1 MICNIQDYNW
11 IIYWMFITASRWIIQ
26 MDHPDGS
33 TATPGPQA
41 LQRPAGRDAS
51 ATAAGA
57 HAAQL
62 AATQLSQA

>member
-1 MICNIQDYNW
+1 
-11 IIYWMFITASRWIIQ
+11 

-33 TATPGPQA
+33 TARPGPQA
-41 LQRPAGRDAS
+41 LQRPAGRDAR

-62 AATQLSQA
+62 PATQLSQAWGLPPGKRLHSELENGHL